1 MTIELR
7 SQTTG
12 RVCKL
17 APKAF
22 GKLLH
27 LAKFHGWD
35 PEQASSK
42 WPSSSWNTEIILP
55 HVGAYMTGSV
65 SKEDAEKLGQALER
79 VIDSESSGLDQR
91 LYFAALGVLEVVKNG
106 DFDVVLE
113 GAVA

>member
-12 RVCKL
+12 RVCKI

-27 LAKFHGWD
+27 LARFHGWE
-35 PEQASSK
+35 PEQVSGK
-42 WPSSSWNTEIILP
+42 WPSASWNTEIILP

-65 SKEDAEKLGQALER
+65 SKEDAQRLSSALER

-91 LYFAALGVLEVVKNG
+91 LYFAALGVLEVAKNG
-106 DFDVVLE
+106 DFDVALE
-113 GAVA
+113 TAVA

>member
-12 RVCKL
+12 RICKL

-35 PEQASSK
+35 PEQVSGQ

-65 SKEDAEKLGQALER
+65 SKEDAEQLCMALER
-79 VIDSESSGLDQR
+79 VIDSESSGLDQK
-91 LYFAALGVLEVVKNG
+91 LYFAALGVLEVAKSGV
-106 DFDVVLE
+106 FDVALE
-113 GAVA
+113 KAMA